1 MSACLWVGACGRGIE
16 QLFSIFLRMHLNIP
30 SHRMRA
36 TPGGTFW
43 YHSHHGYEFT
53 MGLHGPL
60 IVISKGDSLN
70 RVVAQRVS
78 CIRDMHRFVLTLTLS
93 LLVMATIRDTI
104 LLTLIPTW
112 ISNHMP
118 SKMSDEITYSF
129 PRFNGCT
136 VEDWKWMSNFAPQF
150 VMDIITYPFWY

>member
-1 MSACLWVGACGRGIE
+1 MGGCVWTGHRTIILN
-16 QLFSIFLRMHLNIP
+16 FLTNVPLHP

-43 YHSHHGYEFT
+43 YHSYHGYEFA

-150 VMDIITYPFWY
+150 VIDIITYPFWYWS